1 MKTAIKVFEII
12 ALVIAALCGVL
23 CLVLIICIAAG
34 SAEVAKQFEAM
45 GLTAGVAIAYYVVI
59 LIFEVLRIVLTV
71 FSIKRVN
78 KPIEKRPVALG
89 ILNIF
94 FGSFSGGIL
103 LLCLSPENA

>member
-12 ALVIAALCGVL
+12 ALVVAALCGVL

-94 FGSFSGGIL
+94 FGSFIGGIL

>member
-94 FGSFSGGIL
+94 FGSFIGGIL

>member
-78 KPIEKRPVALG
+78 QPIEKRPVALG

-94 FGSFSGGIL
+94 FGSFIGGIL